1 MTPPVIERY
10 SELTNQQEALSI
22 FVTAELLK
30 LFVLARMKSKAVIF
44 GRLGYV
50 ISAVQTPL
58 ALRVNPDSL
67 RPIVYEAKWT
77 PAKLAQ

>member
-1 MTPPVIERY
+1 MTPSVKGRF
-10 SELTNQQEALSI
+10 NQQDALSI
-22 FVTAELLK
+22 FLATDLLK
-30 LFVLARMKSKAVIF
+30 LFVLARMKSKAVIC

-58 ALRVNPDSL
+58 ALRVNPDSP

-77 PAKLAQ
+77 PAKLVQ